1 MRMGFAK
8 PFGWG
13 GVMVI
18 SVLALVFAISGLV
31 LVQGGVKAAGT
42 FNPDVDAEVSDDEHL
57 ANADITTSFNLPATD
72 YNYKVLV
79 SFTPP
84 EFGPET
90 PDVPEGAIVG
100 EIDAWATLG
109 LVNGACNTPL
119 APHFD
124 LLWADIDTS
133 DTCTFDEQFD
143 PSSVPGLKNG
153 VIHYPDFLKRMF
165 PGITPL
171 QRLWGDANVSG
182 QKVSINLIVLE
193 PGTLGYPEEWGPPSI
208 SVLNDIGDPGATP
221 TPGEAITDFCTKLET
236 TTTVFGM
243 SEDNPDTGPNEAGH
257 EVRQNPA
264 YGGTYTFRWYTE
276 SMPDAEG
283 DGYETYGD
291 TCPFHDN
298 LENFKVVA
306 GHPDDDGIDS
316 ACDPDPAQNCWP
328 GLPPGTLLFDCD
340 GDGFYNRGDNCP
352 MLANPDQEDA
362 DTDDIGDACEGDVP
376 ETGTQC
382 DNALDDDGDTRVN
395 DGCDADGAAETA
407 CDEERLTCTGS
418 PNACDDDSDGK
429 VNDGCPDFG
438 YGDPGDLDGHIID
451 LTLEADVEI
460 SGPAPPTP
468 TPSPTVVPEDTD
480 GDTVTDDL
488 EELYGSDPEDADS
501 MPEHLAYDAATCS
514 DGVDNDGD
522 GLIDGDDSGCT
533 VVEGTPTPTPTGE
546 PEYCPPV
553 FPATYNGLVRKD
565 GQPAPS
571 GYQVTA
577 SIDGEQWGSAI
588 VSGGRYA
595 LIIPDSMPTVP
606 PCFKGGTITFAL
618 DGMTCT
624 PVEEGADVWAS
635 GIRTVDLAC
644 APAAPVTP
652 TAPVVTPTAP
662 VTPTPPVTPT
672 ALPPSGAGGL
682 SGSSPGLPLW
692 AMALASWAGLTI
704 VAGLGTLVAVKRR

>member
-1 MRMGFAK
+1 MRMGFSK

-13 GVMVI
+13 GAVVI
-18 SVLALVFAISGLV
+18 SILALVFAISGLV
-31 LVQGGVKAAGT
+31 LVQGGVGAAGT

-84 EFGPET
+84 EFGPEE
-90 PDVPEGAIVG
+90 PDVPIGAIAG
-100 EIDAWATLG
+100 AIDAWATLG

-124 LLWADIDTS
+124 LIWASTDTS
-133 DTCTFDEQFD
+133 DTCTFDEQFED
-143 PSSVPGLKNG
+143 SSVAGLKKG
-153 VIHYPDFLKRMF
+153 AVLYPDFLNRMM

-171 QRLWGDANVSG
+171 QRLWGWTNVSG
-182 QKVSINLIVLE
+182 QLVSISLVVLE
-193 PGTLGYPEEWGPPSI
+193 PGSLGYPEEWGPPSI
-208 SVLNDIGDPGATP
+208 SVLNDIGDPGAAP

-236 TTTVFGM
+236 ETTVFGM
-243 SEDNPDTGPNEAGH
+243 SEDNPATGPNEAGH

-316 ACDPDPAQNCWP
+316 ACDPDPDMDCWP

-352 MLANPDQEDA
+352 MLANPDQADE

-376 ETGTQC
+376 ESGTQC
-382 DNALDDDGDTRVN
+382 NNALDDDGDTRVN
-395 DGCDADGAAETA
+395 DGCPEDGAAESV
-407 CDEERLTCTGS
+407 CDEERLGCAADPDS
-418 PNACDDDSDGK
+418 CDNDDDGK

-438 YGDPGDLDGHIID
+438 YGDPDDFDGAVID
-451 LTLEADVEI
+451 LTLEADVDI
-460 SGPAPPTP
+460 SGPAAPVDETPTP
-468 TPSPTVVPEDTD
+468 TVEAVDSD
-480 GDTVTDDL
+480 GDTVTDDI

-501 MPEHLAYDAATCS
+501 TPENLDYDAATCS

-522 GLIDGDDSGCT
+522 GLIDGDDSGCA
-533 VVEGTPTPTPTGE
+533 VVEETPTPTATGE
-546 PEYCPPV
+546 AEYCSPV
-553 FPATYNGLVRKD
+553 FPGTYNGLVRID
-565 GQPAPS
+565 GLPAAS

-577 SIDGEQWGSAI
+577 SIDSVQWGSAI

-595 LIIPDSMPTVP
+595 LDIPDHLPTVA
-606 PCFKGGTITFAL
+606 PCFEGGTITFAL

-624 PVEEGADVWAS
+624 PTEDWAS
-635 GIRTVDLAC
+635 GIHTVDLAC
-644 APAAPVTP
+644 APAAP
-652 TAPVVTPTAP
+652 P
-662 VTPTPPVTPT
+662 VTPPVTPDVTTPTPTTPPVTPT

-692 AMALASWAGLTI
+692 AMALASWAGLMI
-704 VAGLGTLVAVKRR
+704 VAGLGTLVAVKRS

>member
-1 MRMGFAK
+1 MRMGFSK

-13 GVMVI
+13 GAVVI
-18 SVLALVFAISGLV
+18 SILALVFAISGLV
-31 LVQGGVKAAGT
+31 LVQGGVGAAGT

-84 EFGPET
+84 EFGPEE
-90 PDVPEGAIVG
+90 PDVPIGAIAG
-100 EIDAWATLG
+100 AIDAWATLG

-124 LLWADIDTS
+124 LIWASTDTS
-133 DTCTFDEQFD
+133 DTCTFDEQFED
-143 PSSVPGLKNG
+143 SSVAGLKKG
-153 VIHYPDFLKRMF
+153 AVLYPDFLNRMM

-171 QRLWGDANVSG
+171 QRLWGWTNVSG
-182 QKVSINLIVLE
+182 QLVSISLVVLE
-193 PGTLGYPEEWGPPSI
+193 PGSLGYPEEWGPPSI
-208 SVLNDIGDPGATP
+208 SVLNDIGDPGAAP

-236 TTTVFGM
+236 ETTVFGM
-243 SEDNPDTGPNEAGH
+243 SEDNPATGPNEAGH

-316 ACDPDPAQNCWP
+316 ACDPDPDMDCWP

-352 MLANPDQEDA
+352 MLANPDQADE

-376 ETGTQC
+376 ESGTQC

-395 DGCDADGAAETA
+395 DGCPADGAAETA
-407 CDEERLTCTGS
+407 CDEERLGCAADPDS
-418 PNACDDDSDGK
+418 CDDDDDGK

-438 YGDPGDLDGHIID
+438 YGDPDDFDGAVID
-451 LTLEADVEI
+451 LTLEADVDI
-460 SGPAPPTP
+460 SGPAAPVDETPTP
-468 TPSPTVVPEDTD
+468 TVEAVDSD
-480 GDTVTDDL
+480 GDTVTDDI

-501 MPEHLAYDAATCS
+501 TPEDLDYDAATCS

-522 GLIDGDDSGCT
+522 GLIDGDDSGCA
-533 VVEGTPTPTPTGE
+533 VVEETPTPTATGE
-546 PEYCPPV
+546 AEYCSPV
-553 FPATYNGLVRKD
+553 FPGTYNGLVRID
-565 GQPAPS
+565 GLPAAS

-577 SIDGEQWGSAI
+577 SIDGVQWGSAI

-595 LIIPDSMPTVP
+595 LDIPDHLPTVA
-606 PCFKGGTITFAL
+606 PCFEGGTITFAL

-624 PVEEGADVWAS
+624 PTEDWAS
-635 GIRTVDLAC
+635 GIHTVDLAC
-644 APAAPVTP
+644 APAAP
-652 TAPVVTPTAP
+652 P
-662 VTPTPPVTPT
+662 VTPPVTPDVTTPTPTTPPVTPT

-692 AMALASWAGLTI
+692 AMALASWAGLMI
-704 VAGLGTLVAVKRR
+704 VAGLGTLVAVKRS